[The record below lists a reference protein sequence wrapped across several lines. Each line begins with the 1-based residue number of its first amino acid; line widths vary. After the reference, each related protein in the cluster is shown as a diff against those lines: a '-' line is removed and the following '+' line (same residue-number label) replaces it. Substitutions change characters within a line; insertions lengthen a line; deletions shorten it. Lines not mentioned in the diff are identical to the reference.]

1 MKSSTQ
7 SRQSIKRQ
15 KDIIMKIGDLV
26 EFSYGRLGGQI
37 GGIGLLAG
45 NINDDAYEILFMG
58 KSYRVH
64 KQFVKPI
71 SIVRKDDVNDYQ
83 DN

>member
-1 MKSSTQ
+1 
-7 SRQSIKRQ
+7 
-15 KDIIMKIGDLV
+15 MKIGDLV

-45 NINDDAYEILFMG
+45 TINDDMCEVLFMG
-58 KSYRVH
+58 KVYHIH

-71 SIVRKDDVNDYQ
+71 SITRKTDVNDEQ
-83 DN
+83 FN

>member
-1 MKSSTQ
+1 
-7 SRQSIKRQ
+7 
-15 KDIIMKIGDLV
+15 MKIGDLV

-45 NINDDAYEILFMG
+45 TINDDAYEILFMG
-58 KSYRVH
+58 KAYHVH
-64 KQFVKPI
+64 QQFVKPI
-71 SIVRKDDVNDYQ
+71 SIKRKDSVNEVK

>member
-1 MKSSTQ
+1 
-7 SRQSIKRQ
+7 
-15 KDIIMKIGDLV
+15 MKIGDLV

-71 SIVRKDDVNDYQ
+71 SIVRKDDVNDSQ

>member
-1 MKSSTQ
+1 MKV
-7 SRQSIKRQ
+7 
-15 KDIIMKIGDLV
+15 GDLV

-37 GGIGLLAG
+37 AGVGLVAG
-45 NINDDAYEILFMG
+45 SINDDALEILFMG
-58 KSYRVH
+58 KTYRVH

>member
-1 MKSSTQ
+1 
-7 SRQSIKRQ
+7 
-15 KDIIMKIGDLV
+15 MKIGDLV

-45 NINDDAYEILFMG
+45 TIGDDMYEVLFMG
-58 KSYRVH
+58 KVYH
-64 KQFVKPI
+64 IHEQFVKPI
-71 SIVRKDDVNDYQ
+71 SIKRKSDVNEVR